1 MECTPHAKLSIRFI
15 INHLNNFNG
24 IDAQHYLPPP
34 VKTGNAD

>member
-24 IDAQHYLPPP
+24 INAQHYLPAAG
-34 VKTGNAD
+34 KNG